1 MPYLILSTLSDYF
14 RESWYIGITQGFDR
28 MSSGPLIT
36 TVPVSSTTVR
46 IHEIPVLGNSF
57 LSQLSLDFSQILKEL
72 FPNEFHLP
80 ANTDITIAYRTEGN
94 AASIILTNP
103 AFKIKILTG
112 MLSGGVGW
120 HQKSFRH
127 EIYSERYPSDFQELS
142 FANFLHYDS
151 AGYLNTKFNYP
162 EYDMEEFNK
171 YSKYY
176 NSLKE
181 LLDYNW
187 NFDEAR
193 KKHPPKESLVMN
205 DKLDEILELIR
216 NAKA

>member
-1 MPYLILSTLSDYF
+1 MPYFILSTLSDYF
-14 RESWYIGITQGFDR
+14 RESWYIGIMQGFDR

-36 TVPVSSTTVR
+36 TVPVPSTTVR

-57 LSQLSLDFSQILKEL
+57 LSQLSWNFSQILKEL

-80 ANTDITIAYRTEGN
+80 ANTGITINYRTEGN

-103 AFKIKILTG
+103 AFKIEILTG
-112 MLSGGVGW
+112 MLSGGAGC

-151 AGYLNTKFNYP
+151 AGYLSAKFNYP
-162 EYDMEEFNK
+162 EYDMEEFN
-171 YSKYY
+171 KYY

-187 NFDEAR
+187 NFEEAR
-193 KKHPPKESLVMN
+193 KKHPPKEALIMN

-216 NAKA
+216 NTQA